1 MVKCNLGSVEFKE
14 SINIICAE
22 VSTILMSLRNFLSDK
37 IGEEKA
43 EKMFDEVVESSKKSK
58 DEIDKELVDT
68 MKELEDLLKIIKKG
82 LLND

>member
-1 MVKCNLGSVEFKE
+1 MVKCNLGSVEFKG

-22 VSTILMSLRNFLSDK
+22 VSTILMSLRSLLSDK
-37 IGEEKA
+37 IGEEEA
-43 EKMFDEVVESSKKSK
+43 EKMINDIVDVSKKSK

>member
-1 MVKCNLGSVEFKE
+1 MVKCNLGSVEFKG

-43 EKMFDEVVESSKKSK
+43 ENMFDEVVESSKKSK

-68 MKELEDLLKIIKKG
+68 MKEIEDIMKIIKKG
-82 LLND
+82 LLNE

>member
-1 MVKCNLGSVEFKE
+1 MVKCNLGAVEFKG
-14 SINIICAE
+14 SIDIICAE
-22 VSTILMSLRNFLSDK
+22 TSTILFSLRNFLSDK

-68 MKELEDLLKIIKKG
+68 MKEIEDIMKIIKKG